1 MNRADLQRLSRT
13 RSREARALLDAKYPS
28 GAYYL
33 AGYSVECALKA
44 CLAKQTRR
52 YDFPDKRNVLQSY
65 THNIH
70 DLLHHANLETAM
82 LMDSAGVLALG
93 DNWIKAKEW
102 SELSRYQE
110 KTQSEAEQLLRA
122 ILGKNGVLPWLMQR
136 W

>member
-1 MNRADLQRLSRT
+1 
-13 RSREARALLDAKYPS
+13 
-28 GAYYL
+28 
-33 AGYSVECALKA
+33 
-44 CLAKQTRR
+44 
-52 YDFPDKRNVLQSY
+52 
-65 THNIH
+65 
-70 DLLHHANLETAM
+70 M